1 MDVKLI
7 DVEHP
12 EKAVAILF
20 DVEPDILLSEMRN
33 VISNQ
38 VADIISSNDYRFQHH
53 EVELSRSQESSV
65 ILRNIALPSN
75 DKSFWMVHV
84 SFCNPGTEYVN
95 HRDRSKTDKTVPKSA
110 ASAET
115 SLVSSLS
122 TSETEVTS
130 TSNVLQLRRLSDVE
144 LRNIKIYSNAD
155 IKKGKGSE
163 KEYRRFWNEEVRK
176 MAKDTSIGKKEM
188 YKQVNER
195 WKLKRCSLLEA
206 ETKNVQ
212 ELEKSIAEKADDWQ
226 APKTM
231 KKATI
236 SKNIERVREATES
249 TQSLR
254 ETVGSMS
261 QTLKRNPDL
270 VNRAEVERNVKRAK
284 TSLISSMSELRKAQD
299 TLRKNLGAKKSQL
312 SEYLK

>member
-65 ILRNIALPSN
+65 ILRNIGLPSN

-155 IKKGKGSE
+155 IEKGSE

-212 ELEKSIAEKADDWQ
+212 ELEKSIAEKG
-226 APKTM
+226 
-231 KKATI
+231 KKQMTG
-236 SKNIERVREATES
+236 KP
-249 TQSLR
+249 LR
-254 ETVGSMS
+254 
-261 QTLKRNPDL
+261 L
-270 VNRAEVERNVKRAK
+270 
-284 TSLISSMSELRKAQD
+284 
-299 TLRKNLGAKKSQL
+299 
-312 SEYLK
+312 

>member
-20 DVEPDILLSEMRN
+20 YVEPDILLSEMRN
-33 VISNQ
+33 MISNQ
-38 VADIISSNDYRFQHH
+38 VADIISSNDYQFQHH

-65 ILRNIALPSN
+65 ILRNIRLTSN
-75 DKSFWMVHV
+75 DKSFLM
-84 SFCNPGTEYVN
+84 
-95 HRDRSKTDKTVPKSA
+95 
-110 ASAET
+110 
-115 SLVSSLS
+115 
-122 TSETEVTS
+122 
-130 TSNVLQLRRLSDVE
+130 
-144 LRNIKIYSNAD
+144 NAD
-155 IKKGKGSE
+155 IEKGKGSE

-176 MAKDTSIGKKEM
+176 MAKYTSIGKKEM
-188 YKQVNER
+188 HKQVNER

-212 ELEKSIAEKADDWQ
+212 ELEKNIAEKADDWQ

-236 SKNIERVREATES
+236 SKNIERVREATEN

-254 ETVGSMS
+254 ETVGSLS

-299 TLRKNLGAKKSQL
+299 TLRKNLGAKKLQL
-312 SEYLK
+312 SEYPK

>member
-20 DVEPDILLSEMRN
+20 NVEPDILLSEMRN

-53 EVELSRSQESSV
+53 KVQLSRSQESSV
-65 ILRNIALPSN
+65 ILRNITLPSN

-95 HRDRSKTDKTVPKSA
+95 HRYRSKTDKTVPKSA

-155 IKKGKGSE
+155 IEKGKGSE

-188 YKQVNER
+188 YKQVNEC

-206 ETKNVQ
+206 E
-212 ELEKSIAEKADDWQ
+212 

-249 TQSLR
+249 TKSLR

-261 QTLKRNPDL
+261 QTLKRNTDL
-270 VNRAEVERNVKRAK
+270 VNRAEVERNVKRTK